1 MPFNI
6 CDKTMECALWIMSIG
21 QQHHCVVIENPH
33 NINNEYKQPKT
44 TFLNPKNF
52 YGKFK

>member
-6 CDKTMECALWIMSIG
+6 CDKTMEWAMWIMSIG
-21 QQHHCVVIENPH
+21 QQHHCDDHDTNGNSCYEC
-33 NINNEYKQPKT
+33 KQPIT

-52 YGKFK
+52 YGKF

>member
-21 QQHHCVVIENPH
+21 QQHHCEVHDTIGKSCYEC
-33 NINNEYKQPKT
+33 KQPRT

-52 YGKFK
+52 YGRF

>member
-6 CDKTMECALWIMSIG
+6 CDKTMESALWIMSIG
-21 QQHHCVVIENPH
+21 QRHQCEVHDTIGKSCYEC
-33 NINNEYKQPKT
+33 KQPKS

-52 YGKFK
+52 YGRF